1 MDAYRGEG
9 SAATDAWRRSNAVR
23 FEYERPM
30 PGTTHNT
37 ADPRHSG
44 SSIRV
49 LVRSGRSCVL
59 HGMGMPTV
67 IIPLRGSVKLIESE
81 STRILRKGQLFLC
94 EGANHVQAIGRGDSL
109 WVTLIAPVSVWRRF
123 VDVISEQTI
132 PAPVLL
138 PATHVADRTVRRAVV
153 RLAREAQNDIASGE
167 SESAMLR
174 FVSLLLDLQ
183 STFDPFIGRCPGRT
197 LGQRRG
203 VFLRLQRVRNYMESS
218 SDLDL
223 GIAELARVANYS
235 PCHFLRTFNSVYGKT
250 PHAVLVEQRLK
261 RARRLVN
268 DTALSIAEVARAS
281 GFENRCAFARSF
293 KRRFGET
300 ATALRERGLVGASVC
315 E

>member
-1 MDAYRGEG
+1 MDAYTCEV
-9 SAATDAWRRSNAVR
+9 SAATDAWRRSEPVR
-23 FEYERPM
+23 FEFERLM
-30 PGTTHNT
+30 RGTINNA
-37 ADPRHSG
+37 ADPQHSDRT
-44 SSIRV
+44 IRV
-49 LVRSGRSCVL
+49 LVRSGRACVL

-67 IIPLRGSVKLIESE
+67 LIPLRGCVKLIENE
-81 STRILRKGQLFLC
+81 STRILPAGRLYVS
-94 EGANHVQAIGRGDSL
+94 EGANHVQAIGSGDSL
-109 WVTLIAPVSVWRRF
+109 WVSLVAPANVWRQF

-138 PATHVADRTVRRAVV
+138 PTTHVADRTIRRAVV
-153 RLAREAQNDIASGE
+153 RLAREARNGTASRE
-167 SESAMLR
+167 SQGAMLR

-183 STFDPFIGRCPGRT
+183 SKFDPLIRRCPGRT

-203 VFLRLQRVRNYMESS
+203 IFLRLQRVCGYIESS

-223 GIAELARVANYS
+223 GIAEFARVANYS

-250 PHAVLVEQRLK
+250 PHAVLIEQRLK

-300 ATALRERGLVGASVC
+300 ATAARERGLVGASAY

>member
-1 MDAYRGEG
+1 MDAYTGGE
-9 SAATDAWRRSNAVR
+9 SSATDTWTRARPVR
-23 FEYERPM
+23 FEFERLLR
-30 PGTTHNT
+30 GTINN
-37 ADPRHSG
+37 AAEPRHSERT
-44 SSIRV
+44 IRV
-49 LVRSGRSCVL
+49 LVRSGRACVL

-67 IIPLRGSVKLIESE
+67 LVPLRGCVKLIESE
-81 STRILRKGQLFLC
+81 STRILPTGRLFVS
-94 EGANHVQAIGRGDSL
+94 EGAQHVQAIGSGDSL
-109 WVTLIAPVSVWRRF
+109 WVTLTAPPSVWRQF

-132 PAPVLL
+132 PVPVLL
-138 PATHVADRTVRRAVV
+138 PATHVADRTIRRAAV
-153 RLAREAQNDIASGE
+153 RLARETRNDTASGE
-167 SESAMLR
+167 SEGAMLR

-183 STFDPFIGRCPGRT
+183 STFDPLIRRCPGRA

-203 VFLRLQRVRNYMESS
+203 VFLRLQRVCNYMEAS

-223 GIAELARVANYS
+223 GIAEFARVANYS

-250 PHAVLVEQRLK
+250 PHAVLVEQRLR
-261 RARRLVN
+261 RARRLVH

-300 ATALRERGLVGASVC
+300 ATALRERGLIAAALC